1 MMAKK
6 FISFL
11 LDSDRS
17 ARVKKHIKLVET
29 KMTILIARE
38 LVNILQLRALNV
50 EKR

>member
-1 MMAKK
+1 MAKK

-17 ARVKKHIKLVET
+17 ARVKKHIVET

>member
-17 ARVKKHIKLVET
+17 ARAKKHIKLET
-29 KMTILIARE
+29 KMTILIVRE